1 MAALRKPVAY
11 LCAAVLIW
19 TGIAAGYVA
28 PVAATP
34 INAIG
39 TANASHSSAGHHAT
53 TGHAA
58 AHNTASDQADP
69 AQHDALALTH
79 RSVVCIATCFESI
92 EAKLLPNAT
101 GSDPRTEPLTLPVK
115 WPRDALREQVPHQI
129 RLAYWPAGPP
139 GGTLASGTGTE
150 RVLVLNA
157 RLRN

>member
-1 MAALRKPVAY
+1 MDALRKAIAY

-19 TGIAAGYVA
+19 TGLAAGYVA

-39 TANASHSSAGHHAT
+39 TAMASHSSTDHHAT

-58 AHNTASDQADP
+58 AHNTPSDQADP

-79 RSVVCIATCFESI
+79 RTVVCIATCFESI

-101 GSDPRTEPLTLPVK
+101 DSDPRTEPLTLPVQ
-115 WPRDALREQVPHQI
+115 WPRDALHEQVPQQI
-129 RLAYWPAGPP
+129 RLAYWPVGPP

>member
-1 MAALRKPVAY
+1 MAALRKPIAY

-19 TGIAAGYVA
+19 TGVAAGYVA
-28 PVAATP
+28 PAAATP
-34 INAIG
+34 INSIG
-39 TANASHSSAGHHAT
+39 TAIESHSAADHHAPT
-53 TGHAA
+53 SHAA
-58 AHNTASDQADP
+58 VHHTASDQSDS

-79 RSVVCIATCFESI
+79 RSLVCIASCFESI
-92 EAKLLPNAT
+92 EAKLLPNST
-101 GSDPRTEPLTLPVK
+101 DSDPRTEPLTLPVQ
-115 WPRDALREQVPHQI
+115 WPRDALGEQVPQQI